1 MPNNKA
7 AAQTIPAAREP
18 HNRLFGTDHFEL
30 DVSRVIGRRT
40 FSTSTATLGWVI
52 ARTGYSQLSDF
63 NFERTG
69 LYLSLRGQWFVA
81 GAGGARSR
89 WGRRRAVDGSRDPGD
104 GIELVSADQAR
115 ALLEQHGGPVEDFF
129 DCAEG

>member
-1 MPNNKA
+1 MTNRTN
-7 AAQTIPAAREP
+7 QTIRATPKP

-30 DVSRVIGRRT
+30 DVSRVIGGRT
-40 FSTSTATLGWVI
+40 FSTSTARLGWVI
-52 ARTGYSQLSDF
+52 ACTGYSQLSDF
-63 NFERTG
+63 HFERTG
-69 LYLSLRGQWFVA
+69 LYLSQRGQWFVA

-89 WGRRRAVDGSRDPGD
+89 WARRAVDGSSRDPGD

>member
-1 MPNNKA
+1 MTNRTN
-7 AAQTIPAAREP
+7 QTIRATPKP

-52 ARTGYSQLSDF
+52 ACMGYSQLSDF
-63 NFERTG
+63 RFERTG
-69 LYLSLRGQWFVA
+69 LYLSPRGQWFVA
-81 GAGGARSR
+81 GAGGACSR
-89 WGRRRAVDGSRDPGD
+89 WGRRAVDGSRDPGD

-115 ALLEQHGGPVEDFF
+115 GLLEQHGGPVEMFF
-129 DCAEG
+129 DTEEG